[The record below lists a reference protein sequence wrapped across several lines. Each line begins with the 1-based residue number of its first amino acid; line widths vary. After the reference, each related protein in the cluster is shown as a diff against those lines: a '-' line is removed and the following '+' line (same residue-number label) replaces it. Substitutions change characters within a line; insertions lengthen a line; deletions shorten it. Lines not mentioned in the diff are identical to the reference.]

1 MRTRRQRLRELGTVS
16 PVIGTLLFLGTLAAV
31 VVVLAYR
38 VRQLEKRN
46 ATFHK

>member
-1 MRTRRQRLRELGTVS
+1 MS

-31 VVVLAYR
+31 AVVLAYR

-46 ATFHK
+46 TQFYK